1 MKNKVWWKEAIAY
14 QVYPRSFFD
23 SNNDGIGDLQGIIKK
38 LDYLKDLGIDV
49 IWVSPF
55 YESPNDDNGYDISDY
70 QAVLAEFGTI
80 DDFDRLLDET
90 HKRGMRLIID
100 LVINHTSDEH
110 TWFIES
116 RQSRDHPK
124 RDWYIWADQPNNWQ
138 SIFGGPAW
146 EYDELTG
153 QYYLHLFSRK
163 QPDLNWENQDV
174 RQAIYDMMNW
184 WLDKGIDGFR
194 VDAITHM
201 KKTEDLPDAKS
212 DSEPPWE
219 HMMNVDGIHD
229 HLQELYDHTLKH
241 YDVMTVAEAN
251 GVGTEDIHRWVGKSE
266 GKFSMIFQ
274 FEHLNLW
281 GQEGKTGVDV
291 PQLKEVLTRW
301 QKTLETDGWN
311 ALFIENH
318 DIPRSVS
325 TWGND
330 KTYWFECST
339 ALGMMYFFMKG
350 TPFIY
355 QGQEIG
361 MTNNCFHSIDEF
373 NDVKDHNYYR
383 NQREKCVS
391 EETIINTL
399 NITSRDHARTPMQ
412 WNRSKNAGFT
422 TGDPWLKVNPNYL
435 SVNVED
441 QQDDPNSILS
451 FYKHM
456 IALRKKHE
464 TLIYGQYDLV
474 LAEHPQLFAYT
485 RTLGDEQF
493 LIICNL
499 SPSLVETDYLD
510 HYDTALKLLSNTNQS
525 SKTFKPYEARLYQLR

>member
-1 MKNKVWWKEAIAY
+1 MEGTIWWKEAVAY
-14 QVYPRSFFD
+14 QVYPRSFYD
-23 SNNDGIGDLQGIIKK
+23 SNGDGIGDLQGIIEK
-38 LDYLKDLGIDV
+38 LDYLQNLGIDV

-55 YESPNDDNGYDISDY
+55 YESPNDDNGYDISHY
-70 QAVLAEFGTI
+70 QAILAEFGTM

-90 HKRGMRLIID
+90 HRRGMRLIID
-100 LVINHTSDEH
+100 LVVNHTSDEH
-110 TWFIES
+110 AWFIES
-116 RQSRDHPK
+116 RQSKDNPK

-146 EYDELTG
+146 EYDELTD

-163 QPDLNWENQDV
+163 QPDLNWENSDV

-201 KKTEDLPDAKS
+201 KKTEGLPDAKS
-212 DSEPPWE
+212 DVEPPWE
-219 HMMNVDGIHD
+219 HMMNNDGIHD
-229 HLQELYDHTLKH
+229 HLQELYDHTLAH

-251 GVGTEDIHRWVGKSE
+251 GVGTDDIHRWVGERE

-274 FEHLNLW
+274 FEHLDLW
-281 GQEGKTGVDV
+281 DQDGKTGVDV

-301 QKTLETDGWN
+301 QHTLETDGWN

-318 DIPRSVS
+318 DIPRAVS

-330 KTYWFECST
+330 KTHWYECST

-361 MTNNCFHSIDEF
+361 MTNNHFHSIDEF

-383 NQREKCVS
+383 LQRQQGVDEN
-391 EETIINTL
+391 TILETL

-412 WNRSKNAGFT
+412 WSDEAQAGFT
-422 TGDPWLKVNPNYL
+422 TGTPWLKVNPNYVK
-435 SVNVED
+435 VNVAE
-441 QQDDPNSILS
+441 QQEDPNSVLS
-451 FYKHM
+451 FYQRM
-456 IALRKKHE
+456 IQLRKENH
-464 TLIYGQYDLV
+464 TLIYGQYDLM
-474 LAEHPQLFAYT
+474 LEDHPHLFAYT
-485 RTLGDEQF
+485 RTLGNEQF
-493 LIICNL
+493 LIITNL
-499 SPSLVETDYLD
+499 SEQYVETDILNQ
-510 HYDTALKLLSNTNQS
+510 YDTPLLLLSNMNQMS
-525 SKTFKPYEARLYQLR
+525 NTFKPYEARLYRLQ